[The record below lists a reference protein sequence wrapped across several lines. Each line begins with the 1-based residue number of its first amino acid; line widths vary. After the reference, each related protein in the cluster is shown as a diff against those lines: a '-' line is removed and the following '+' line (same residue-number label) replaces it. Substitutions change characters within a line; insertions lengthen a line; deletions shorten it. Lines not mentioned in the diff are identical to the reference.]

1 MMAAQLRAPAAQLA
15 RCVVLTVVLVLCSG
29 SQVQVDEAA
38 DAIVRSLDA
47 SPIQVLL
54 DGSGAVWVDLAP
66 AYADP
71 TPTDEG
77 REGARSAAEEGR
89 LRLVADA
96 PGSLQTLVALAV
108 LAVRQDATATR
119 AGRLV
124 VRRGME
130 MEDAGEAEGGDEGWA
145 VYLAA
150 GGLLTERCFLLAF
163 EEPCADS
170 EGGVCEGPGMP
181 GGGGGGER
189 CQVEVDAGSLEVTG
203 SLSLGL
209 VHVCMYTNIRL
220 N

>member
-1 MMAAQLRAPAAQLA
+1 MMAAQLREPAA
-15 RCVVLTVVLVLCSG
+15 CVVLTVVLALCSG
-29 SQVQVDEAA
+29 SHVQVDEAA

-54 DGSGAVWVDLAP
+54 DGSGAVWVDLTP

-71 TPTDEG
+71 SSPAHEG
-77 REGARSAAEEGR
+77 REGARAAAEEGQ

-108 LAVRQDATATR
+108 LAVRQDATAAR
-119 AGRLV
+119 GGRLV

-203 SLSLGL
+203 SLSLGPVRL
-209 VHVCMYTNIRL
+209 CMYTDIWL